1 MLTMNDVYYGKIF
14 IEEKFDSMLA
24 EYGVIVLGAYNK
36 DLGCFENC
44 LMSGVVNDKLKK
56 LAQDNILGFDGVVVN
71 QLDGLTTL
79 LKRQATMQI

>member
-1 MLTMNDVYYGKIF
+1 MLTMNDVYYGKVF

-24 EYGVIVLGAYNK
+24 EYGVIVLGTYNK

-71 QLDGLTTL
+71 QLDGLATLIQPKTT
-79 LKRQATMQI
+79 I